1 MKAIILAAG
10 RGSRLQSL
18 TDNQPKCRVK
28 LHGKQLIEWQIES
41 LNSAGIKN
49 LAIVRGYMADNFKY
63 NFQYFDNVL
72 WHKTN
77 MVVSLTKASEWLK
90 KNICIISYS
99 DIIYSSHA
107 VQKLID
113 SDADISIAYDPNW
126 IKLWKKRFKDP
137 LSDAETFKI
146 KNGRILEIGE
156 KTSNIDDIEG
166 QYMGLFKI
174 TPQGWENITSFL
186 GMLTFDEI
194 AKLDITD
201 MLNRLILSGIN
212 VTGIPISDNWY
223 EVDTEEDLNYYKSIK
238 SLW

>member
-1 MKAIILAAG
+1 MLGNFK
-10 RGSRLQSL
+10 R
-18 TDNQPKCRVK
+18 
-28 LHGKQLIEWQIES
+28 
-41 LNSAGIKN
+41 KN
-49 LAIVRGYMADNFKY
+49 LF
-63 NFQYFDNVL
+63 F
-72 WHKTN
+72 
-77 MVVSLTKASEWLK
+77 
-90 KNICIISYS
+90 IC
-99 DIIYSSHA
+99 IIYSSHA

-126 IKLWKKRFKDP
+126 IELWKKRFKDP

-174 TPQGWENITSFL
+174 TPQGWKNITSFL